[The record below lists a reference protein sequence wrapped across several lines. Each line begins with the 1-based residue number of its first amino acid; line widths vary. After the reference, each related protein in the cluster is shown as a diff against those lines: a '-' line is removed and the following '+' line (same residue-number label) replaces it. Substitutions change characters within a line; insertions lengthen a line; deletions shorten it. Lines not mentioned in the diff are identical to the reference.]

1 MARVN
6 FAQLRRELTA
16 QEAAVIKPRMK
27 TILEEKFKEEK
38 AALLREFD
46 EHKVTQE
53 LNAGPDAQDSNFIS
67 TKNGGNLYSVL
78 GFVNGI
84 TPAQDLR
91 YDLENGI
98 SKGQVTKS
106 PSGRARFL
114 YNLEVRI
121 PTLGE
126 LKRRTKLLK
135 WTTRSFID
143 VIENGI
149 GNFRRYMFDNDRF
162 RSVSRS
168 GTGIQIKNDIKDRKD
183 VGPIE
188 YISKLIKDF
197 QQNLRDF
204 NKKKK

>member
-6 FAQLRRELTA
+6 FIQLRRELAA

-38 AALLREFD
+38 AALLKAFD
-46 EHKVTQE
+46 EHNVTQE
-53 LNAGPDAQDSNFIS
+53 LNAGPDAQSSKFIS
-67 TKNGGNLYSVL
+67 TKNGGNLYSLL
-78 GFVNGI
+78 GFAKGV

-98 SKGQVTKS
+98 SKGQVVKI
-106 PSGRARFL
+106 PSGKSKFL

-126 LKRRTKLLK
+126 LKRRTQLLK

-162 RSVSRS
+162 KSISRS
-168 GTGIQIKNDIKDRKD
+168 GTGIQIKHDIKDRKD
-183 VGPIE
+183 IGPIE

-197 QQNLRDF
+197 QQNLRNF
-204 NKKKK
+204 NRKTR

>member
-1 MARVN
+1 MAKVN
-6 FAQLRRELTA
+6 LIQLRRELAA

-27 TILEEKFKEEK
+27 TILEDKFKEEK
-38 AALLREFD
+38 AALLKEFD
-46 EHKVTQE
+46 QHPVTTE
-53 LNAGPDAQDSNFIS
+53 LNAGPDAKNSKFVS
-67 TKNGGNLYSVL
+67 TKTGGNLYSVL

-98 SKGQVTKS
+98 SKGQVTKVQNTKNK
-106 PSGRARFL
+106 FL

-121 PTLGE
+121 PTIGE
-126 LKRRTKLLK
+126 LKRRTQLLK

-149 GNFRRYMFDNDRF
+149 SNFRRYMFDNGRF
-162 RSVSRS
+162 RNVSRS
-168 GTGIQIKNDIKDRKD
+168 GTGIQIKHDIKGRSDI
-183 VGPIE
+183 GPIQ

-197 QQNLRDF
+197 QENLRNF
-204 NKKKK
+204 NKK